1 MVFSYHKG
9 EKYWKKE
16 FVYAVTL
23 KENKEKIKEILKDVI
38 NIIELD
44 EIRWYKFYKQLEKYE
59 NLWYKYVKIEVV
71 KENIYE
77 NKRREHQF
85 LFNIK

>member
-44 EIRWYKFYKQLEKYE
+44 EIR
-59 NLWYKYVKIEVV
+59 
-71 KENIYE
+71 
-77 NKRREHQF
+77 
-85 LFNIK
+85 